1 VASITPGEELVP
13 PETAEEEEEE
23 EDRSTRIK
31 MKRLLTASTP
41 AAVIR
46 DALQRPSQKSND
58 AIMALVRPIVQD
70 CRENGDEAVL
80 KYKHRF
86 EKATSLT
93 PPVIHAPFPPS
104 LMQLPPETT
113 RAIDL
118 SFDNT

>member
-1 VASITPGEELVP
+1 MP
-13 PETAEEEEEE
+13 PETAEEEEE

-80 KYKHRF
+80 KYI

-93 PPVIHAPFPPS
+93 PPVIHAPFP
-104 LMQLPPETT
+104 
-113 RAIDL
+113 
-118 SFDNT
+118 